1 MKAAVLKKDGKLHI
15 MEVPR
20 PVPAHG
26 QVLMKVRACGICGS
40 DLRYLEG
47 ENPWSQ
53 QTLGYQTENPDN
65 MILGHEFSG
74 EIVETAD
81 EKDRHLIGRKAAVIA
96 YKGCGSCEFCR
107 TGRMN
112 LCKNTAHLGHGAGWG
127 EMEYYPGGMAEYCQV
142 WSDHVYPFEHVS
154 FEEAST
160 LDFVTVGM
168 AAVAKADKIFAEDA
182 VVIGTGPVGLAIV
195 QLLKLQGARRVFC
208 VDRIDYAFRA
218 AAEMGADRTFFMGEY
233 EGRINEL
240 AEDIRRAAGG
250 TGAASVFD
258 TAGTGETQRLSL
270 AVLKGR
276 GTVVNLVGNE
286 ERADYRLQDFSR
298 ERSVVSVANAADC
311 YFYDCLKMLEAGR
324 LNVKPLLTDILPLSQ
339 AEEGFQR
346 LKDRENTKAIKVIL
360 KP

>member
-1 MKAAVLKKDGKLHI
+1 MKAAVLKKDGKLHY
-15 MEVPR
+15 MEVPK

-26 QVLMKVRACGICGS
+26 EVLVRVKACGICGS

-74 EIVETAD
+74 DIVDAAD
-81 EKDRHLIGRKAAVIA
+81 EADFHLIGKKAAVIA
-96 YKGCGSCEFCR
+96 YKSCMSCEFCR

-127 EMEYYPGGMAEYCQV
+127 EREYYPGGMAEYCQV
-142 WSDHVYPFEHVS
+142 WSDHVYPFENVS
-154 FEEAST
+154 YEEAAA
-160 LDFVTVGM
+160 LDFVAVGM
-168 AAVAKADKIFAEDA
+168 AAVAKAGKIFAEDA
-182 VVIGTGPVGLAIV
+182 VVIGTGPVGLAIIT
-195 QLLKLQGARRVFC
+195 LLKLHGARRVFC
-208 VDRIDYAFRA
+208 ADVLDYAFEA
-218 AAEMGADRTFFMGEY
+218 AREMGADGTFCMGGYEGEY
-233 EGRINEL
+233 QRLRKDLRN
-240 AEDIRRAAGG
+240 AMGG
-250 TGAASVFD
+250 NGAAAVFD
-258 TAGTGETQRLSL
+258 TAGTGETQKLALS
-270 AVLKGR
+270 VCKGR

-286 ERADYRLQDFSR
+286 EKTDYQLKDFSM

-324 LNVKPLLTDILPLSQ
+324 LQVKPLLTDVLKLSQ
-339 AEEGFQR
+339 VHEGFRR
-346 LKDRENTKAIKVIL
+346 LKDREDTGAIKVIL